1 MKQEVL
7 TEFEAEKILKNY
19 LPIAKNQLVHSVKEI
34 KLKIPLVLKIMSKQV
49 IHKSDING
57 VKIVK
62 EKTELEQAF
71 NELIKITKNKKLK
84 LQGILVQEYLEG
96 HQLIIGIKKDSVFN
110 HVILLGAGG
119 IYTEIFK
126 DISIRV
132 CPITEKDAESMIE
145 NIRYKEALQGK
156 RGKKANISLLRKILV
171 KTSKIP
177 LTHKRLLELDINP
190 LIINEKTA
198 KVADARMVFER

>member
-96 HQLIIGIKKDSVFN
+96 LQLIIGIKKDSVFN